1 MVGWQWSLCYKL
13 TPITEIQHNADIQE
27 SSKIVVVGV
36 CWEVHPALREILLEN
51 TFGHITVKK
60 KLKAFD
66 TLHSKVGDRIRI
78 NVENMTL
85 TTPFLGKNL
94 NYISESESADHVTVS
109 SIRDLRAITTMAKI
123 VNILFSNPI
132 QKRFCLSRFPTTHLE
147 QLLF

>member
-1 MVGWQWSLCYKL
+1 M
-13 TPITEIQHNADIQE
+13 
-27 SSKIVVVGV
+27 
-36 CWEVHPALREILLEN
+36 
-51 TFGHITVKK
+51 KK
-60 KLKAFD
+60 KFKAFD

-109 SIRDLRAITTMAKI
+109 SIRGLRAITTMTKI

-132 QKRFCLSRFPTTHLE
+132 QKRFCLSRFLTNHLE
-147 QLLF
+147 QEFTVILEPCHSLGLQSRFSGAGGNNVT